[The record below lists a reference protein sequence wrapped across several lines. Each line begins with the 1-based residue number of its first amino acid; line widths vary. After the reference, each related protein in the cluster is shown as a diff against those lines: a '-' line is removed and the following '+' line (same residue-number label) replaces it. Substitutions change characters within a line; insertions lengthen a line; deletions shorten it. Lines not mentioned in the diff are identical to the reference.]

1 MLLELKEIQ
10 KAYGKQLILKDIHL
24 SIPIGQAVAII
35 GGNGTG
41 KSTLLKTIA
50 SFRLKKE
57 MPELLWVFPPIN
69 SFLMLG
75 QYEQHLFVHV
85 LWLTAWA
92 LAYSFVLMSLFL
104 YLVRKRRNM

>member
-41 KSTLLKTIA
+41 KSTLLKT
-50 SFRLKKE
+50 
-57 MPELLWVFPPIN
+57 MV
-69 SFLMLG
+69 
-75 QYEQHLFVHV
+75 
-85 LWLTAWA
+85 
-92 LAYSFVLMSLFL
+92 
-104 YLVRKRRNM
+104 LVRKL

>member
-1 MLLELKEIQ
+1 MLLERKEIQ
-10 KAYGKQLILKDIHL
+10 KTYGKQLLLKDIHL
-24 SIPIGQAVAII
+24 SIPKGQAVAII

-41 KSTLLKTIA
+41 KSTLLKMIA
-50 SFRLKKE
+50 SIRLKKE

-69 SFLMLG
+69 SFLMFG
-75 QYEQHLFVHV
+75 QYEHHLLVHV
-85 LWLTAWA
+85 LLLTAWA